1 MMTKLTCSALNFHCT
16 GWQLFLNAIGT
27 VVTVVLWNV
36 KNLHLRK
43 LVMQGYKLVV
53 IAIVVN
59 SNNNW
64 CTGYYIAFNR
74 KTAVQF

>member
-1 MMTKLTCSALNFHCT
+1 MFCIKFSLYRLAVVSKCYRDSSDSSLMECEKFTFKET
-16 GWQLFLNAIGT
+16 GNAS
-27 VVTVVLWNV
+27 
-36 KNLHLRK
+36 
-43 LVMQGYKLVV
+43 YKLVV